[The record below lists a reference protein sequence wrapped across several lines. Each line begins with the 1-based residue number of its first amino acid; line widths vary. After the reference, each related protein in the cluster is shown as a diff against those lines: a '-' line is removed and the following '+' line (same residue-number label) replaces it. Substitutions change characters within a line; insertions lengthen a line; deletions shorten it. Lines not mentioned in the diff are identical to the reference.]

1 MESVTDKWSQLQTC
15 RICLVPFEFLSNIA
29 SVVSSPPTGDQYDDI
44 MTELFDARAAFF
56 ASWCKTNGLTE
67 HHLHGLDDQGF
78 LAVLGTCIYQVKHGV
93 NHHGKSDLASDTIRN
108 YVTSA
113 YRFLEWILGRGINIS
128 DPHSTGKVRKLHPF
142 LRAQLEDRRRFQ
154 QPTPKK
160 EPYTMD
166 MFLALH
172 RWLTAAPKGHSLF
185 LGKVSCVYDWPRLG
199 IITGFRIGEYGQ
211 NDVSRDR
218 PFNRLPFDNDVPA
231 EFRGLPVAMIA
242 DDFSFFD
249 PSYTLISHRDLE
261 RRSQLDEVTWLEI
274 RWRYDKSAHNYA
286 KLGHSIFCPVGD
298 AISIIRRSQL

>member
-1 MESVTDKWSQLQTC
+1 MG
-15 RICLVPFEFLSNIA
+15 I
-29 SVVSSPPTGDQYDDI
+29 
-44 MTELFDARAAFF
+44 F
-56 ASWCKTNGLTE
+56 AV
-67 HHLHGLDDQGF
+67 F
-78 LAVLGTCIYQVKHGV
+78 
-93 NHHGKSDLASDTIRN
+93 
-108 YVTSA
+108 
-113 YRFLEWILGRGINIS
+113 
-128 DPHSTGKVRKLHPF
+128 
-142 LRAQLEDRRRFQ
+142 
-154 QPTPKK
+154 
-160 EPYTMD
+160 
-166 MFLALH
+166 
-172 RWLTAAPKGHSLF
+172 
-185 LGKVSCVYDWPRLG
+185 
-199 IITGFRIGEYGQ
+199 FRIGEYGQ